1 MLLRSSL
8 LLAVASLTAAQPFG
22 KAQPG
27 PDGQMNP
34 RPYTAAGT
42 DKVIKHRGEYF
53 EVYSTVKSL
62 RYGGVSLK
70 SDPGVPLPPGTVARF
85 KNRTMAITG
94 WESDVE
100 QLDVATGSWVR
111 AKCSEVYVHH
121 YAPVTFRSSKL
132 KAEDHARIDQSR
144 GSHGTNPSGKP
155 PPPPPPPPPPLP
167 SGDRGADDAH
177 GGPTGRNAATAGAPP
192 PQAQAIPLV
201 QTISHAEGN
210 EHRGSFRGLSKG
222 AAMLLDSPAT
232 MYGMFHMINT
242 KNPRCGTSTD
252 CPTTGWGPGTTAPLP
267 QSSMAPAGAKYS
279 GLDECPCSTRR
290 GDYRT
295 TGKMMYDSTQ
305 SNSSWSEYGS
315 GCKPGGML
323 LRMKNPTCS
332 AATYSGGLQCCY
344 DGMNLL
350 DADQTIPELVTQF
363 RFKIRVYF
371 TEYVPS
377 TLGPKYDTSMYLFW
391 ETEEWETEYDVLKA
405 SRGVP
410 TGMASRT
417 LQTTFKAID
426 LFGGWSDDWGCAA
439 TEEQCLQKRRQCSY
453 ITAMD
458 CGAGPA
464 VGELPPDG
472 RFRLLY
478 ASMHQHV
485 ALISGRLINADT
497 GEELC
502 KTEPIY
508 GGSDTAHDEEGYAVG
523 IRPCVW
529 NAGGDP
535 SLPPAPV
542 LTLNTTLTA
551 ISEYNSTAG
560 HYGVMALWEMR
571 GGWAPPSDVIP

>member
-1 MLLRSSL
+1 MFAAL
-8 LLAVASLTAAQPFG
+8 LLSAGSLAILSA
-22 KAQPG
+22 PG
-27 PDGQMNP
+27 SQMNP

-42 DKVIKHRGEYF
+42 HKILQHYGDYF
-53 EVYSTVKSL
+53 EVVSTVKSL
-62 RYGGVSLK
+62 KYGGVSLK
-70 SDPGVPLPPGTVARF
+70 SDPPVALPQDLVQNFHG
-85 KNRTMAITG
+85 KTMAITG

-100 QLDVATGSWVR
+100 QLDIRTGEWVR

-132 KAEDHARIDQSR
+132 SAEDHAQISR
-144 GSHGTNPSGKP
+144 QMGSHGADPSGRTP
-155 PPPPPPPPPPLP
+155 PPSNREDAAAADGRTMVPP
-167 SGDRGADDAH
+167 H
-177 GGPTGRNAATAGAPP
+177 GQT
-192 PQAQAIPLV
+192 IPLV

-210 EHRGSFRGLSKG
+210 EHRGSFRGISKG

-242 KNPRCGTSTD
+242 KNPACGNSTD
-252 CPTTGWGPGTTAPLP
+252 CPTTGWGPGTSAPLP
-267 QSSMAPAGAKYS
+267 KASRAPKGARYS

-290 GDYRT
+290 GDYRK
-295 TGKMMYDSTQ
+295 TGIMLYDST
-305 SNSSWSEYGS
+305 NPNTTGAAYGS
-315 GCKPGGML
+315 GCRPGGAL
-323 LRMKNPTCS
+323 ERMKNPTCA

-350 DADQTIPELVTQF
+350 DADQEIPPLVTHY
-363 RFKIRVYF
+363 RVKVRVYY
-371 TEYVPS
+371 TDYTPS
-377 TLGPKYDTSMYLFW
+377 QLGPKFDTAMYLFW
-391 ETEEWETEYDVLKA
+391 EVEEWQTEYDIA
-405 SRGVP
+405 EAPMGTP

-426 LFGGWSDDWGCAA
+426 LFGGWGVDYGCAA
-439 TEEQCLQKRRQCSY
+439 TEQECLVKRRQCSY

-464 VGELPPDG
+464 VGELPADE

-478 ASMHQHV
+478 ASLHQHV
-485 ALISGRLINADT
+485 SLISGSIINADT
-497 GEELC
+497 GELLC

-529 NAGGDP
+529 DAGGD
-535 SLPPAPV
+535 STLPPAPV

-551 ISEYNSTAG
+551 ISEYNSTAA
-560 HYGVMALWEMR
+560 HYGVMSLWEMR
-571 GGWAPPSDVIP
+571 GGWALPEDPQALL